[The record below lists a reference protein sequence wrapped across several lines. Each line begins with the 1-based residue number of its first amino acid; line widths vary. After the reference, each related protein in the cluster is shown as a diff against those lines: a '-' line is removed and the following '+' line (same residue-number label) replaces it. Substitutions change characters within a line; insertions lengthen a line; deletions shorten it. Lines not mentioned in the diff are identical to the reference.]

1 MGAAVTLLLT
11 LVGQMV
17 PSVAANEGL
26 ISTII
31 NGLIQ
36 VVPLIEQEAT
46 DILPEIK
53 NIIAAL
59 QSSATTMTTNQ
70 LAALQALD
78 AQVDAAFEA
87 AATNAQAQDAPPPAA
102 TS

>member
-1 MGAAVTLLLT
+1 MPAAVTLLLT
-11 LVGQMV
+11 IIGQFV
-17 PSVAANEGL
+17 PAVSSNGAL

-31 NGLIQ
+31 NGLTQLI
-36 VVPLIEQEAT
+36 PLVEQEVT
-46 DILPEIK
+46 DVLPEIK

-59 QSSATTMTTNQ
+59 QSSATTMTSDQ

-87 AATNAQAQDAPPPAA
+87 AATNAEAQDNTPV